1 MKRSSFII
9 LILLPIIVSTDTG
22 DTLGKNLF
30 RTGLDNLLDH
40 DLDKIRGEKIAL
52 VTNQT
57 GIDRKGTPNYQRLMV
72 IDDVHINYKTQY
84 L

>member
-22 DTLGKNLF
+22 DTLGTNLF

-57 GIDRKGTPNYQRLMV
+57 GIDRKL
-72 IDDVHINYKTQY
+72 I
-84 L
+84 